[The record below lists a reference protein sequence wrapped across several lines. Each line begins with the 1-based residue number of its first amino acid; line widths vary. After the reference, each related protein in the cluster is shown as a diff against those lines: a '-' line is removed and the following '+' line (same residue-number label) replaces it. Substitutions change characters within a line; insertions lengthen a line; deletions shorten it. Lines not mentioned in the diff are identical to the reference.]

1 MQDIFHRSWIR
12 RASAGIV
19 RFPGELSARCREDH
33 LTNGRTIVTTIENLK
48 IKIFADGADTP
59 EMLEMYSKPFIK
71 GLTTNPTLMRKA
83 GISNYR
89 GFAREILAQI
99 RDKPLSFEVVC
110 DESWRSEERRVGKEC
125 R

>member
-1 MQDIFHRSWIR
+1 M
-12 RASAGIV
+12 
-19 RFPGELSARCREDH
+19 
-33 LTNGRTIVTTIENLK
+33 TTIENLK

-99 RDKPLSFEVVC
+99 RDKPVSN
-110 DESWRSEERRVGKEC
+110 STSPQS
-125 R
+125 